1 MINEIK
7 GSLPLSL
14 PGIVGTE
21 NLRGLPALYP
31 RDCTPRMEDGGLY
44 PRFILDRQLFPRNAV
59 NSCARTQG
67 WTTDRSASP
76 VRRRVN
82 YHPSNRIDVKDLRRV
97 VLPPYSVS
105 AVSRFLSSSPAR
117 ERKRERERGWS
128 DLSFPTF
135 ETHDRCARDP
145 NEKLFEKSSRCI
157 YPSDIGR
164 RYGRPSFLP
173 SYSYTLYSYT
183 PVLFVVLSPPDLNQ
197 IAGMIYGDVKR
208 TRPIPSSS
216 SSSIQILIILHPER
230 HRQRLSQREIYILRL
245 PFSRKEASSR
255 RKKNEGG
262 RKEGRKREESK
273 LESEAILFLGSHCSS
288 G

>member
-117 ERKRERERGWS
+117 ERKRERES
-128 DLSFPTF
+128 DLWFPTF
-135 ETHDRCARDP
+135 ETHDRCAR
-145 NEKLFEKSSRCI
+145 S
-157 YPSDIGR
+157 
-164 RYGRPSFLP
+164 
-173 SYSYTLYSYT
+173 
-183 PVLFVVLSPPDLNQ
+183 
-197 IAGMIYGDVKR
+197 
-208 TRPIPSSS
+208 
-216 SSSIQILIILHPER
+216 ER
-230 HRQRLSQREIYILRL
+230 KT
-245 PFSRKEASSR
+245 F
-255 RKKNEGG
+255 
-262 RKEGRKREESK
+262 
-273 LESEAILFLGSHCSS
+273 
-288 G
+288 

>member
-59 NSCARTQG
+59 NSWRGSARERGCTRTQG

-82 YHPSNRIDVKDLRRV
+82 YRPSNRIDVKDLRCV

-117 ERKRERERGWS
+117 ERKRERELVGP
-128 DLSFPTF
+128 LV
-135 ETHDRCARDP
+135 P
-145 NEKLFEKSSRCI
+145 NFRNTRPVRAIRTKNFLKNRLAAYI
-157 YPSDIGR
+157 RPILDDDMVGP
-164 RYGRPSFLP
+164 PSFHP
-173 SYSYTLYSYT
+173 I
-183 PVLFVVLSPPDLNQ
+183 P
-197 IAGMIYGDVKR
+197 
-208 TRPIPSSS
+208 TRSIRILPSSS
-216 SSSIQILIILHPER
+216 SSF
-230 HRQRLSQREIYILRL
+230 LR
-245 PFSRKEASSR
+245 P
-255 RKKNEGG
+255 
-262 RKEGRKREESK
+262 
-273 LESEAILFLGSHCSS
+273 I
-288 G
+288 

>member
-1 MINEIK
+1 M
-7 GSLPLSL
+7 
-14 PGIVGTE
+14 
-21 NLRGLPALYP
+21 
-31 RDCTPRMEDGGLY
+31 Y

-59 NSCARTQG
+59 NSWRGSARERGCTRTQG

-82 YHPSNRIDVKDLRRV
+82 YRPSNRIDVKDLRCV

-117 ERKRERERGWS
+117 ERKRERERVGRTS
-128 DLSFPTF
+128 RSQLSKHT
-135 ETHDRCARDP
+135 TGARDP

-262 RKEGRKREESK
+262 REGGRKEGRKREESK

>member
-59 NSCARTQG
+59 NSWRGSARARRCARTQG

-82 YHPSNRIDVKDLRRV
+82 YRPSNRIDVKDLRCV

-117 ERKRERERGWS
+117 ERKRERERVGRTS
-128 DLSFPTF
+128 RSQLSKHTTGVRAIRTKNFLKNRLAAYIRPIL
-135 ETHDRCARDP
+135 DDDMVGP
-145 NEKLFEKSSRCI
+145 
-157 YPSDIGR
+157 
-164 RYGRPSFLP
+164 PSFHP
-173 SYSYTLYSYT
+173 I
-183 PVLFVVLSPPDLNQ
+183 P
-197 IAGMIYGDVKR
+197 
-208 TRPIPSSS
+208 TRSIRILPSSS
-216 SSSIQILIILHPER
+216 SSF
-230 HRQRLSQREIYILRL
+230 LR
-245 PFSRKEASSR
+245 P
-255 RKKNEGG
+255 
-262 RKEGRKREESK
+262 
-273 LESEAILFLGSHCSS
+273 I
-288 G
+288 